1 MPSRQ
6 SKIEMLHGSSGKTLS
21 TGSASPDQS
30 YPIMGRSLTA
40 GSTGTFARN

>member
-6 SKIEMLHGSSGKTLS
+6 SKTEMLLGSSRKTLS
-21 TGSASPDQS
+21 TGSTSRDQS
-30 YPIMGRSLTA
+30 YPIMGRSLTD